1 MDFHTKVQLIDDA
14 RLKYQTFEDEFRLYI
29 ASGNSFNGAYNF
41 FSVEDV
47 EKHKK
52 LSEKKIELD
61 AWSTKHGE
69 AKDSSPVKLSEG
81 SVKSKLETLND
92 TVGNP
97 VGNKGLPKHK
107 NS

>member
-1 MDFHTKVQLIDDA
+1 MDFHTKTEIIEQA

-41 FSVEDV
+41 FSAEDV

-61 AWSTKHGE
+61 AWSTLHGG
-69 AKDSSPVKLSEG
+69 AKDSSPVKLSE
-81 SVKSKLETLND
+81 SSIEKKLETLND
-92 TVGNP
+92 TVSNTG
-97 VGNKGLPKHK
+97 GNKGLPKHK

>member
-1 MDFHTKVQLIDDA
+1 MDFHTKILLIEDA
-14 RLKYQTFEDEFRLYI
+14 RLKYRTFEDEFRAYTS
-29 ASGNSFNGAYNF
+29 SGNSFNGAYNF

-52 LSEKKIELD
+52 LSEKTVEME
-61 AWSTKHGE
+61 AWSTLHGG
-69 AKDSSPVKLSEG
+69 AKDSSPVKLSSG
-81 SVKSKLETLND
+81 SAKKKLEILND
-92 TVGNP
+92 TVSNT